1 MPDAPEKYSRNT
13 SIRLLL
19 YTIAFKTHIINYD
32 IKYVAFVTDLN
43 EKLINKML
51 LMYFS
56 ITEFFEFI
64 LAILKTA
71 EKKENI

>member
-1 MPDAPEKYSRNT
+1 MTDAPEKYSRNT

-43 EKLINKML
+43 EKLINKIL

-56 ITEFFEFI
+56 ISEFLEFI